1 MVSTRPDES
10 SDGCGASQLGTLAV
24 WRGILDARMEIT
36 SIRSFFVACAVLSTA
51 PLAAHAQ
58 LVRGQVVDSLV
69 GTPVGRGFVVLL
81 DGTGAEVARTLS
93 GADGKF
99 SLLAPRVGRYTLRSE
114 VIAYRASVSH
124 AFDLSIRTP
133 TEITLRILRVPVRL
147 SSFKVVG
154 DEQCRPPAESMDVAP
169 VWEEARKAL
178 SAAAWTANRTE
189 FKHLLHRYQ
198 RVESRHERLRR
209 ENIWVIEGKATQ
221 PFASIRP
228 DRLATSGYIVRRG
241 DRNRYYGPD
250 ANVLLHE
257 GFQATHCFWAERG
270 KDEFDGLLGL
280 KFRPVRERNVTD
292 IEGTLWLEPETAE
305 LRQIEYS
312 YTDLPYDFEDD
323 QVGGSIHFARLRS
336 GAWILSRWEIRTPVV
351 ENQRR
356 MVSAGVIGTRQGLV
370 GLQKIGGAVIEAV
383 GSDGTVE
390 FVSPDMVEIT
400 GLAYDSSR
408 SAPLANHRVTVVG
421 TGYSTTTDAAGRFAF
436 KTLLSGKYQV
446 TLARLDSLGFD
457 YGRAKAEFV
466 AGSPVEMVVMVPP
479 LATVYR
485 YLCGSGGLAGAQ
497 HIITG
502 TITETESGIPIDKVR
517 VEMEWNAVAG
527 SRDGRLRART
537 DDDGRYVLCPVRG
550 LYPVTVVTNAKNYDG
565 PTYVVTF
572 NDGVAV
578 VDDGSGP
585 RSVPVPER
593 ILRLDFNL
601 VSGGR

>member
-1 MVSTRPDES
+1 METVLTRS
-10 SDGCGASQLGTLAV
+10 L
-24 WRGILDARMEIT
+24 I
-36 SIRSFFVACAVLSTA
+36 VACTALCAA
-51 PLAAHAQ
+51 PLATQAQ
-58 LVRGQVVDSLV
+58 MVRGQVVDSLA

-81 DGTGAEVARTLS
+81 DGTGAEVARTLT
-93 GADGKF
+93 GADGEF

-114 VIAYRASVSH
+114 VIAYRASESP

-133 TEITLRILRVPVRL
+133 TEITFRILGVPVRL
-147 SSFKVVG
+147 SSFEVVG
-154 DEQCRPPAESMDVAP
+154 DEQCRPPDESIDVAP

-178 SAAAWTANRTE
+178 SAAAWSANRTE
-189 FKHLLHRYQ
+189 SRHLLHRYQ

-209 ENIWVIEGKATQ
+209 ETVWVIEGKATQ

-228 DRLATSGYIVRRG
+228 DRLTTSGYIVRSG
-241 DRNRYYGPD
+241 DRNRYFGPD

-257 GFQATHCFWAERG
+257 GFQNTHCFWAERG
-270 KDEFDGLLGL
+270 KGEFEGLLGL
-280 KFRPVRERNVTD
+280 KFRPVRERSVTD

-305 LRQIEYS
+305 LRQIEFS
-312 YTDLPYDFEDD
+312 YTDLPYDFEDERI
-323 QVGGSIHFARLRS
+323 GGSIHFARLRS
-336 GAWILSRWEIRTPVV
+336 GAWILSKWEIRTPVV

-356 MVSAGVIGTRQGLV
+356 MVSAGVIGTRQGLA

-421 TGYSTTTDAAGRFAF
+421 TRYSTTTDAAGRFAF
-436 KTLLSGKYQV
+436 KTLLSGKYEV

-466 AGSPVEMVVMVPP
+466 PGSPVEMVVVVPP
-479 LATVYR
+479 VETVYR
-485 YLCGSGGLAGAQ
+485 YLCGSGGLGAAQ
-497 HIITG
+497 HVIMG
-502 TITETESGIPIDKVR
+502 TITEIESGLPIDKVR
-517 VEMEWNAVAG
+517 VEMEWYAVAG
-527 SRDGRLRART
+527 SDDGKLRART

-550 LYPVTVVTNAKNYDG
+550 RYPVTVVTDAKNYEG

-572 NDGVAV
+572 DDGVAV
-578 VDDGSGP
+578 VEDGSGP
-585 RSVPVPER
+585 RSAPVPER
-593 ILRLDFNL
+593 ILRLDFKL
-601 VSGGR
+601 ERRP